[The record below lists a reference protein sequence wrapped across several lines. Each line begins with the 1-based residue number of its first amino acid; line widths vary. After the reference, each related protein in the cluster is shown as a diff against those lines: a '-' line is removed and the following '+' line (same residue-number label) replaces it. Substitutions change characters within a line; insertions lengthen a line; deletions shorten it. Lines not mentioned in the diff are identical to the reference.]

1 MKFVIAIEEVVSQNF
16 EVEAE
21 DAGEAIEIA
30 EEKYKKGEFV
40 LEPGN
45 LMYKQMAVMEP
56 EGEACEWVLF

>member
-1 MKFVIAIEEVVSQNF
+1 MKFVINIEEVVSQDF

-30 EEKYKKGEFV
+30 EEKYKKGVFV

-45 LMYKQMAVMEP
+45 LVYKQMAVMEP
-56 EGEACEWVLF
+56 ENKACEWVLF